1 MPCCKWAGVID
12 MKNSINDDG
21 SPTVVIALEGRLDIR
36 GAEVVDMPLAAL
48 SGGKQNVL
56 IDMSDVSFL
65 SSIGM
70 RHLVSATKSLAR
82 RGGRLVLINPQDM
95 IVEVLDTAG
104 LTAMIHIAGTE
115 AEARAMVR

>member
-1 MPCCKWAGVID
+1 VID
-12 MKNSINDDG
+12 MKISINDDG

-56 IDMSDVSFL
+56 IHMSDVSFL

-115 AEARAMVR
+115 AEARAMVG